1 MAEQASVDQSL
12 EKILHL
18 ICNGEMEENL
28 ELNDHSIPF
37 ESLIPS
43 KILIPSIFWLTTVIK

>member
-1 MAEQASVDQSL
+1 MAEQASMDSSL
-12 EKILHL
+12 DKILHL

-28 ELNDHSIPF
+28 ELSDHSIPF

-43 KILIPSIFWLTTVIK
+43 KILIPLIFWLSTVIK